1 MQMTSVR
8 SQHGFTLVE
17 LLVAMALAMIVFGAT
32 LTAFDVFQ
40 TNNRFDLLRNETQD
54 NARNAIDRLARELR
68 NVAAPSPS
76 YLGALELA
84 EPNSLTFETIDSTHV
99 WGGENSANAI
109 RVRYCLDDSNPSNEI
124 VWRQMTGW
132 TVKGEEAPKLPTS
145 KTCPDLNASDWTTNT
160 QLVQHVTNRIG
171 GQTTRPLFTYGPTG
185 VSEVSK
191 IVSVEP
197 TLYLDVTP
205 GTRQLCG
212 VTHEASCTETQLTS
226 GISLRNV
233 NRQPI
238 AAFTA
243 VERGKHQIILNAS
256 ESNDPGG
263 LALTYKWWD
272 NGTVLSTTAQTYET
286 TEFKSTPTLQTF
298 KLEVTNPGG
307 LSNST
312 EKTVEV
318 K

>member
-1 MQMTSVR
+1 MTFVR

-99 WGGENSANAI
+99 WGGKNSANAI
-109 RVRYCLDDSNPSNEI
+109 RVRYCMDDSNPTNEI
-124 VWRQMTGW
+124 VYRQVQTW
-132 TVKGEEAPKLPTS
+132 ETEEAPKLPTS
-145 KTCPDLNASDWTTNT
+145 KTCPDLTAGDWTTNT

-171 GQTTRPLFTYGPTG
+171 GQNRHLFEYGPTG

-191 IVSVEP
+191 IVTVEP

-226 GISLRNV
+226 GISLRNA

-243 VERGKHQIILNAS
+243 VEIGKERIILNAS
-256 ESNDPGG
+256 ESSDPGG
-263 LALTYKWWD
+263 LALAYKWWD
-272 NGTVLSTTAQTYET
+272 NGTLLSTTAQKYET
-286 TEFKSTPTLQTF
+286 GKLGLGSTHTF
-298 KLEVTNPGG
+298 KLEVTNPGR
-307 LSNST
+307 LSNT
-312 EKTVEV
+312 AEKTVEI

>member
-1 MQMTSVR
+1 MRMTFVR
-8 SQHGFTLVE
+8 SQQGFTLIE
-17 LLVAMALAMIVFGAT
+17 LLVTMAISMIVFGAT
-32 LTAFDVFQ
+32 LSVLDVFQ
-40 TNNRFDLLRNETQD
+40 KDNRFDQLRLETQD

-99 WGGENSANAI
+99 WGGKNTANAI
-109 RVRYCLDDSNPSNEI
+109 RVRYCLDDSKPTNEI
-124 VWRQMTGW
+124 VWRQVMSW
-132 TVKGEEAPKLPTS
+132 TKEEQAPALPTA
-145 KTCPDLNASDWTTNT
+145 KTCEPEHEPAWSSYS

-197 TLYLDVTP
+197 TLYLDITP

-226 GISLRNV
+226 GTSLRNA

-243 VERGKHQIILNAS
+243 VERGKGQIILNAS

-272 NGTVLSTTAQTYET
+272 NGTLLSTTAQTYET
-286 TEFKSTPTLQTF
+286 GELTPKGSLQTF

-307 LSNST
+307 LSNSA
-312 EKTVEV
+312 EKTVEI

>member
-1 MQMTSVR
+1 MRMTLIR
-8 SQHGFTLVE
+8 AQQGFTLIE
-17 LLVAMALAMIVFGAT
+17 LLVTMAIATIVFGAT
-32 LTAFDVFQ
+32 LSVLDVFQ
-40 TNNRFDLLRNETQD
+40 KDNRLDQQRLETQD

-76 YLGALELA
+76 YLGALEVA

-99 WGGENSANAI
+99 WGGKNTANAI
-109 RVRYCLDDSNPSNEI
+109 RVRYCLDDTKPSNEI

-132 TVKGEEAPKLPTS
+132 EKDEAPKLPTS
-145 KTCPDLNASDWTTNT
+145 KTCPDLIASDWTTNT

-171 GQTTRPLFTYGPTG
+171 GQTRPLFTYGPTG

-197 TLYLDVTP
+197 TMYLDLNP
-205 GTRQLCG
+205 GSRPG
-212 VTHEASCTETQLTS
+212 ETQLTS
-226 GISLRNV
+226 SVSLRNA

-243 VERGKHQIILNAS
+243 VERGKGQIILNAS

-263 LALTYKWWD
+263 LALTYKWW
-272 NGTVLSTTAQTYET
+272 NNSTLLNTTAQTYET
-286 TEFKSTPTLQTF
+286 GELTKGTLQTF

-307 LSNST
+307 LSNSA
-312 EKTVEV
+312 EKTVEI

>member
-1 MQMTSVR
+1 MQMTFVR

-40 TNNRFDLLRNETQD
+40 TNNRSGLLRNETQD

-109 RVRYCLDDSNPSNEI
+109 RVRYCLDDSKPSNEI
-124 VWRQMTGW
+124 LWRQVMSWTGK
-132 TVKGEEAPKLPTS
+132 VAPPLPTA
-145 KTCPDLNASDWTTNT
+145 KTCEPEHEPVWSSYT

-171 GQTTRPLFTYGPTG
+171 GQNRHLYEYGPTG

-191 IVSVEP
+191 IVTVEP

-212 VTHEASCTETQLTS
+212 ATHEASCTETQLTS
-226 GISLRNV
+226 GISLRNA

-238 AAFTA
+238 VAFTA

-286 TEFKSTPTLQTF
+286 TEFKSTPTMQTF

>member
-1 MQMTSVR
+1 MRMTLIR
-8 SQHGFTLVE
+8 SQQGFTLIE
-17 LLVAMALAMIVFGAT
+17 LLVTMAIATIVFGAT
-32 LTAFDVFQ
+32 LSVLDVFQ
-40 TNNRFDLLRNETQD
+40 KDNRLDQQRLETQD

-76 YLGALELA
+76 YLGALEVA

-99 WGGENSANAI
+99 WGGKNTANAI
-109 RVRYCLDDSNPSNEI
+109 RVRYCLDDSKPSNEI
-124 VWRQMTGW
+124 VWRQVMSW
-132 TVKGEEAPKLPTS
+132 TKTEEAPPLPTA
-145 KTCPDLNASDWTTNT
+145 KTCEPEHEPAWSSYT

-171 GQTTRPLFTYGPTG
+171 GRTTRPFFTYGPTG

-197 TLYLDVTP
+197 ALYLDVAP

-212 VTHEASCTETQLTS
+212 VTHEESCTETQLTS
-226 GISLRNV
+226 GISLRNA

-243 VERGKHQIILNAS
+243 VERGQGQITLNAS

-263 LALTYKWWD
+263 LALTYKWWN
-272 NGTVLSTTAQTYET
+272 NGTLLSTTAQKYET
-286 TEFKSTPTLQTF
+286 TAFVKGTLQTF

-307 LSNST
+307 LSNT
-312 EKTVEV
+312 AEKTVKIE
-318 K
+318 

>member
-1 MQMTSVR
+1 MRMTFVR
-8 SQHGFTLVE
+8 RQQGFTLIE
-17 LLVAMALAMIVFGAT
+17 LLVTMTISIIVFGAT
-32 LTAFDVFQ
+32 LSVLDVFGKD
-40 TNNRFDLLRNETQD
+40 NRFDQLRLETQD
-54 NARNAIDRLARELR
+54 NARNSIDRLARELR

-84 EPNSLTFETIDSTHV
+84 EPNSLTFETIDAGHV
-99 WGGENSANAI
+99 WGGENVANAI

-124 VWRQMTGW
+124 VWRQVMSWTG
-132 TVKGEEAPKLPTS
+132 KEAPPLPTAT
-145 KTCPDLNASDWTTNT
+145 TCPDPNASWSSNT

-185 VSEVSK
+185 ASEVAK

-197 TLYLDVTP
+197 NMYIDLNP
-205 GTRQLCG
+205 GG
-212 VTHEASCTETQLTS
+212 HPGETQLTTS
-226 GISLRNV
+226 IALRNA

-238 AAFTA
+238 VAFTA
-243 VERGKHQIILNAS
+243 APVGKHKIVLNAS
-256 ESNDPGG
+256 ESSDPGG

-272 NGTVLSTTAQTYET
+272 NSSLLKTTAQRYET
-286 TEFKSTPTLQTF
+286 PELVEKSLHTF

>member
-8 SQHGFTLVE
+8 SQHGFTLIE
-17 LLVAMALAMIVFGAT
+17 LLVAMAIATVVFGAT
-32 LTAFDVFQ
+32 LTALDAFQ
-40 TNNRFDLLRNETQD
+40 RANASDLQRNETQD
-54 NARNAIDRLARELR
+54 SARNAIDRLARELR

-109 RVRYCLDDSNPSNEI
+109 RVRYCLDDSKPSDEI
-124 VWRQMTGW
+124 LWRQVMSW
-132 TVKGEEAPKLPTS
+132 EKPEAGPPLPTA
-145 KTCPDLNASDWTTNT
+145 KTCEPEHEPAWSSYT

-171 GQTTRPLFTYGPTG
+171 GRTTRPLFTYGPTG

-212 VTHEASCTETQLTS
+212 VTHEESCTETQLTS

-272 NGTVLSTTAQTYET
+272 NGTVLPTTAQTYET
-286 TEFKSTPTLQTF
+286 TEFKPTPTLQTF
-298 KLEVTNPGG
+298 KLEVTNPGR
-307 LSNST
+307 LSNT
-312 EKTVEV
+312 AEKTVKVE
-318 K
+318 